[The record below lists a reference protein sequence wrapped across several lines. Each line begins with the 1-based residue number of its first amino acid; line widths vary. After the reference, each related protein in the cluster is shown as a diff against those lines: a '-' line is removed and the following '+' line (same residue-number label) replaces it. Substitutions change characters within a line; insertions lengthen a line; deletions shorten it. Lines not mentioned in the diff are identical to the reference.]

1 MEFKYFS
8 FYKSISNFATNLV
21 GIFLP
26 LLVYEY
32 TGLFYVAIIY
42 YIAQYI
48 LNIVFANLL
57 KSHIYSKPQL
67 LLLIRIIPFV
77 LYSVC
82 IMLLEVNVILMAIPL
97 CICYSL
103 NVAMSVPCEEIILNY
118 SSEENYSEHLG
129 ISDFLTYLF
138 ASLSIV
144 AGGFILDNINP
155 IVLTLI
161 SVTLYTISLVPLI
174 IFYLKNRHKTNFNKE
189 LTTNA
194 VELDKNHL
202 NKHKTKHTLILRY
215 CVTLGLIFCIDASYA
230 LVSLLV
236 YTKFEL
242 FTISAIIYGLSDL
255 LYGVSSLVI
264 GKWNEIKDLGEE
276 AKYAAILSAILIVI
290 IPFLDNQIILMLIVC
305 ALSIIEPIIIVFV
318 SDKMIQKT
326 RVVGVSNSALFH
338 YTNSFYIIISIT
350 LLFGITG
357 NLIPSF
363 IVSGLGTLTAGM
375 IINKNEEETNE
386 ILISYLDSVETGVM
400 KKPKKK
406 RAKIIKKGK

>member
-1 MEFKYFS
+1 MEFKYFG

-21 GIFLP
+21 GVFLP

-48 LNIVFANLL
+48 LNIVFANIL
-57 KSHIYSKPQL
+57 KKHIYSKPQL

-82 IMLLEVNVILMAIPL
+82 IMLLEINVMLIAIPL

-138 ASLSIV
+138 ASLSII
-144 AGGFILDNINP
+144 AGGYILDNISP
-155 IVLTLI
+155 IVLTII
-161 SVTLYTISLVPLI
+161 SVSLYAISLIPLVM
-174 IFYLKNRHKTNFNKE
+174 FYVKNRKKTTFNKE

-202 NKHKTKHTLILRY
+202 NKHKTKLTLVTRY

-255 LYGVSSLVI
+255 LYGVASLII
-264 GKWNEIKDLGEE
+264 GKWNEVKDLGQE
-276 AKYAAILSAILIVI
+276 AKYACIVSAILIVA
-290 IPFLDNQIILMLIVC
+290 IPFIQNQIVLMLMVC
-305 ALSIIEPIIIVFV
+305 VLSILEPIIIVFV

-338 YTNSFYIIISIT
+338 YTNSFYIMISIT

-363 IVSGLGTLTAGM
+363 IVSGLGTFTAGM
-375 IINKNEEETNE
+375 IINKNEEDTNE
-386 ILISYLDSVETGVM
+386 ILINYLDSVETGVM
-400 KKPKKK
+400 KKRKRKK
-406 RAKIIKKGK
+406 AKIINKK

>member
-1 MEFKYFS
+1 
-8 FYKSISNFATNLV
+8 
-21 GIFLP
+21 
-26 LLVYEY
+26 
-32 TGLFYVAIIY
+32 
-42 YIAQYI
+42 
-48 LNIVFANLL
+48 
-57 KSHIYSKPQL
+57 
-67 LLLIRIIPFV
+67 
-77 LYSVC
+77 
-82 IMLLEVNVILMAIPL
+82 
-97 CICYSL
+97 
-103 NVAMSVPCEEIILNY
+103 
-118 SSEENYSEHLG
+118 
-129 ISDFLTYLF
+129 
-138 ASLSIV
+138 
-144 AGGFILDNINP
+144 
-155 IVLTLI
+155 
-161 SVTLYTISLVPLI
+161 
-174 IFYLKNRHKTNFNKE
+174 
-189 LTTNA
+189 
-194 VELDKNHL
+194 
-202 NKHKTKHTLILRY
+202 
-215 CVTLGLIFCIDASYA
+215 
-230 LVSLLV
+230 
-236 YTKFEL
+236 
-242 FTISAIIYGLSDL
+242 
-255 LYGVSSLVI
+255 I

-290 IPFLDNQIILMLIVC
+290 IPFLENQIILMLIVC

>member
-21 GIFLP
+21 GVFLP

-42 YIAQYI
+42 YIAQYL
-48 LNIVFANLL
+48 LNILFANLL
-57 KSHIYSKPQL
+57 KKHIYSKPQI
-67 LLLIRIIPFV
+67 LLLIRIIPFL

-82 IMLLEVNVILMAIPL
+82 IMLLEINVMLFAIPL

-103 NVAMSVPCEEIILNY
+103 NVALSVPCEEIILNY

-144 AGGFILDNINP
+144 AGGYILDNISP

-161 SVTLYTISLVPLI
+161 SVSLYAVSLIPLVM
-174 IFYLKNRHKTNFNKE
+174 FYLKNRHKTNFNKE

-202 NKHKTKHTLILRY
+202 NKHKTKVTLIVRY
-215 CVTLGLIFCIDASYA
+215 CVTLGLIFCIDSAYA

-255 LYGVSSLVI
+255 LYGISSLII
-264 GKWNEIKDLGEE
+264 GKWNETRDLGPE
-276 AKYAAILSAILIVI
+276 AKYAAILSAILIVV
-290 IPFLDNQIILMLIVC
+290 IPFLENQIVLMLIVC
-305 ALSIIEPIIIVFV
+305 ALSILEPILIVFV

-338 YTNSFYIIISIT
+338 YTNSFYIMISIT

-363 IVSGLGTLTAGM
+363 IVSGLGTFTAGM
-375 IINKNEEETNE
+375 IINKNEDETNE
-386 ILISYLDSVETGVM
+386 ILINYLDSVETGVM

-406 RAKIIKKGK
+406 KARIINKKK